1 MSDSSIFFNEPTVID
16 HSFIAGDGGC
26 YGGSVN
32 PSFYVT
38 GAVSEQENVVLD
50 FSSGKKR
57 IKEWIDDNDN
67 GFDHK
72 CWIVRG
78 VSNFDSVYAVEDRM
92 RVDDWDYLA
101 SAQDPDR
108 VLTVSTRRLIITAPK
123 SAFRFMLNDAKFA
136 EVYKAAETEMRLWL
150 EAKMSEFTFDVK
162 MCANAVPSTIKP
174 YQLFRY
180 VHGLKKSTS
189 WGCQNI
195 AHGHLSYI
203 DCDTPKEVDPEF
215 KEQILKSIAKTL
227 DNTIFI
233 SAENYSKNEYFHTIS
248 YTSQTRGD
256 FTMELPVQRPF
267 HKFVVF
273 ETETTIEHI
282 IEYVAALFKPQLKSL
297 KATRLFVSEGLSK
310 GALMNLNFEE
320 QE

>member
-1 MSDSSIFFNEPTVID
+1 MTNSSIFFNEPTVID

-38 GAVSEQENVVLD
+38 GAINLDENVVLD

-57 IKEWIDDNDN
+57 IKAWIDDNDN

-72 CWIVRG
+72 CWIIRG
-78 VSNFDSVYAVEDRM
+78 VSNFDSVYAVEDQT

-101 SAQDPDR
+101 SNQDPDR
-108 VLTVSTRRLIITAPK
+108 VLTLSTRRLTVTAPK

-136 EVYKAAETEMRLWL
+136 EVYKAVETEMRLWL
-150 EAKMSEFTFDVK
+150 EANMSDFKFDVR

-180 VHGLKKSTS
+180 VHGLKNSTS

-203 DCDTPKEVDPEF
+203 DIDTPAGTDVEF
-215 KEQILKSIAKTL
+215 KEQILKSIAKSL

-233 SAENYSKNEYFHTIS
+233 SGENYSKNEYFHTIS

-256 FTMELPVQRPF
+256 FTMALPVQQPF

-282 IEYVAALFKPQLKSL
+282 IEYVAALFKPQLQSL
-297 KATRLFVSEGLSK
+297 KATKLYVSEGLSK
-310 GALMNLNFEE
+310 GALMELHFEE

>member
-1 MSDSSIFFNEPTVID
+1 MSNSSIFFNEPTVID

-32 PSFYVT
+32 PSFHVT

-57 IKEWIDDNDN
+57 IKDCIDDNNN

-72 CWIVRG
+72 CWIIRG
-78 VSNFDSVYAVEDRM
+78 ISNFDSVYAVEDRK
-92 RVDDWDYLA
+92 RIDDWEYLV
-101 SAQDPDR
+101 SGEDPER
-108 VLTVSTRRLIITAPK
+108 ILTVSTRRLIITAPK
-123 SAFRFMLNDAKFA
+123 SAFRFMLNGAKFA
-136 EVYKAAETEMRLWL
+136 DTYQAAEMEMKLWL
-150 EAKMSEFTFDVK
+150 QQCMPEFGFGVR

-180 VHGLKKSTS
+180 VHGLKNSTS

-203 DCDTPKEVDPEF
+203 DIDTPKEVDPEF
-215 KEQILKSIAKTL
+215 KEQILKSIAKIL

-233 SAENYSKNEYFHTIS
+233 SAENYTKSEYFHEIR
-248 YTSQTRGD
+248 YTSQVRGN
-256 FTMELPVQRPF
+256 FSMEMPVARPF
-267 HKFVVF
+267 HKFIVL

-282 IEYVAALFKPQLKSL
+282 IEYVAAAFKPQLQSL
-297 KATRLFVSEGLSK
+297 KATRLYVSEGLSK
-310 GALMNLNFEE
+310 GALIDMKFEE
-320 QE
+320 E